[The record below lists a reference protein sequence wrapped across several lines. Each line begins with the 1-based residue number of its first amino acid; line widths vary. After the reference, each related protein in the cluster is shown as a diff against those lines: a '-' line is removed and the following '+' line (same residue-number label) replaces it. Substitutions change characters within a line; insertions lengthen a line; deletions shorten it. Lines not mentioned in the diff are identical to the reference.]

1 MIIYEDLRRFI
12 KKFKNIIFP
21 NSTCSLH
28 MVRIDDN
35 AHLINGMVNTNIFIF
50 QFKKL
55 KLFPCNCGNIKT
67 CCLTY
72 IEMNIY

>member
-35 AHLINGMVNTNIFIF
+35 AHLYTNISIF
-50 QFKKL
+50 QFKK
-55 KLFPCNCGNIKT
+55 
-67 CCLTY
+67 
-72 IEMNIY
+72 

>member
-1 MIIYEDLRRFI
+1 MIIYEDLRIFI

-50 QFKKL
+50 QFKKM
-55 KLFPCNCGNIKT
+55 KLFS
-67 CCLTY
+67 
-72 IEMNIY
+72 

>member
-1 MIIYEDLRRFI
+1 MIIYEDLKRFI

-50 QFKKL
+50 QFKK
-55 KLFPCNCGNIKT
+55 
-67 CCLTY
+67 
-72 IEMNIY
+72 